1 MTDTALRIAYY
12 LDNPNEPVDPAWLD
26 QMQRLHPGVTVPAT
40 LLLSREHPGVGDDMA
55 RALTERLAILS
66 PSRETLASIL
76 LPEAAGWL
84 NFYPPQQGPEPLTT
98 DQVIDRFI
106 DNYGGRD
113 PKEDALLERLIF
125 HPTADYAQVLAEEE
139 ESSLP
144 SPNEAPEGSQDALI
158 NSFILE
164 HHNAGSTDVRA
175 AMEGTTLDDHNQE
188 TTGNKQGAVAPSP
201 APDKPS
207 DPATTRPTPALSE
220 SLAKIYTKQGR
231 YEQAFEIISQLS
243 LNNPEKSIYFADQL
257 RFLRKLIKIQH
268 LSNQSTEKS
277 QKV

>member
-1 MTDTALRIAYY
+1 MADTALRISYY
-12 LDNPNEPVDPAWLD
+12 LDNPQEPVDPAWVEE
-26 QMQRLHPGVTVPAT
+26 MSRLHPGVTVPAT
-40 LLLSREHPGVGDDMA
+40 LLLSRMHPQVAEEQA
-55 RALTERLAILS
+55 REITERLAILS

-76 LPEAAGWL
+76 LPEAAAWL
-84 NFYPPQQGPEPLTT
+84 NFYHEQKGPEPLTT
-98 DQVIDRFI
+98 DQVIDKFI

-139 ESSLP
+139 ESFLP
-144 SPNEAPEGSQDALI
+144 TPNDAPEGSQDALI

-164 HHNAGSTDVRA
+164 HRKAASDDTRA
-175 AMEGTTLDDHNQE
+175 ALGGPALD
-188 TTGNKQGAVAPSP
+188 GR
-201 APDKPS
+201 DKPS
-207 DPATTRPTPALSE
+207 TQDDASRGDLPTGSQSPRPAPALSE

-257 RFLRKLIKIQH
+257 RFLRKLIKIQQ

-277 QKV
+277 KKV

>member
-1 MTDTALRIAYY
+1 MANTALRIAYY
-12 LDNPNEPVDPAWLD
+12 LDNPQEPVDPAWVEEMER
-26 QMQRLHPGVTVPAT
+26 QHPGVAIPAA
-40 LLLSREHPGVGDDMA
+40 LLLSREHPQVAEQQA
-55 RALTERLAILS
+55 RELTERLAILS
-66 PSRETLASIL
+66 SSRETLASIL

-84 NFYPPQQGPEPLTT
+84 NFYPEQKGHEPLTT
-98 DQVIDRFI
+98 DQVIDKFI

-144 SPNEAPEGSQDALI
+144 TPNDAPEGSQDALI

-164 HHNAGSTDVRA
+164 HRQTGSGGVSGEPTTA
-175 AMEGTTLDDHNQE
+175 AEPRGT
-188 TTGNKQGAVAPSP
+188 VAAKGKTEDSPSGQQ
-201 APDKPS
+201 A
-207 DPATTRPTPALSE
+207 TRPAPALSE

-277 QKV
+277 K